1 MNQITVTS
9 TFRRGIAIVSLC
21 VLVATATATWLS
33 ASSASAAPDLAQVK
47 GPQPA
52 PFENVRAQSPAQL
65 PAGEEDDGEPRSRGK
80 TLRGKLNLNTATG
93 EQLQLLPGVGPAK
106 SERIV
111 EFRQKHGKF
120 RRIQDLRRV
129 KGFGQKT
136 LKKLTP
142 YLAIEGDNTLSESAE

>member
-1 MNQITVTS
+1 MNQITITS

-21 VLVATATATWLS
+21 ALVATATATWLS
-33 ASSASAAPDLAQVK
+33 ASSASAAPALAQVT
-47 GPQPA
+47 GPA
-52 PFENVRAQSPAQL
+52 PVRAQSPAQA
-65 PAGEEDDGEPRSRGK
+65 PAGEEDDSEPRSRGK

-142 YLAIEGDNTLSESAE
+142 YLAIEGDNTLTESGE

>member
-1 MNQITVTS
+1 MNQITITS
-9 TFRRGIAIVSLC
+9 TFRRGIAILSLC
-21 VLVATATATWLS
+21 ALVATATATWLT
-33 ASSASAAPDLAQVK
+33 ARSASAAPALAQVT

-52 PFENVRAQSPAQL
+52 PPGSVRAQSPSQA
-65 PAGEEDDGEPRSRGK
+65 PADDEDDSERRSRGK

-93 EQLQLLPGVGPAK
+93 DQLQLLPGVGPAK

-142 YLAIEGDNTLSESAE
+142 YLAVEGENTLTESAE

>member
-1 MNQITVTS
+1 MNQITS
-9 TFRRGIAIVSLC
+9 TFRRGVAIVSLC
-21 VLVATATATWLS
+21 ALVATATATWLS
-33 ASSASAAPDLAQVK
+33 ASNASAAPALAQVT

-52 PFENVRAQSPAQL
+52 PVRAQSPSQA
-65 PAGEEDDGEPRSRGK
+65 PAGEEDDSSPRSRGK

-142 YLAIEGDNTLSESAE
+142 YLATEGDNTLTESGE

>member
-1 MNQITVTS
+1 MNQITITS

-21 VLVATATATWLS
+21 ALVATATATWLS
-33 ASSASAAPDLAQVK
+33 ASSASAAPALAQIT
-47 GPQPA
+47 GPA
-52 PFENVRAQSPAQL
+52 PVRAQSPAQA
-65 PAGEEDDGEPRSRGK
+65 PAGEEDDSEPRSRGK

-142 YLAIEGDNTLSESAE
+142 YLAIEGDNTLTESGE